1 MSCASCRRAN
11 LFFRCP
17 PLFELERV
25 TNTGVA
31 FSLFSSR
38 QGIVVLL
45 PAALMLLLCVY
56 QAREKTLSTPA
67 RLAISG
73 LIGGGLGNLVDRILF
88 GGVTDYIRLSL
99 IRFPIFNFADICITV
114 SVAALMLLLLL
125 TISTTRRRNVMGESE
140 NIELIVDPSL
150 SGMRLDAYL
159 REQTPFSRSRIASLM
174 EEGALFVN
182 GEVERKA
189 ARKTEGGMRLLLVVP
204 EAQPVDIVPQ
214 NIPLDILYQDAD
226 VVVVNKK
233 SGMVVHPPRE
243 TKAARWS
250 MPCSIRPR
258 FIRHRGR
265 NAARNRP
272 SAGQRHLRPDFD
284 CEKRC
289 GSRLAQRAIQGAN
302 DGKSIT
308 APLRTVPFQG

>member
-1 MSCASCRRAN
+1 MNKAVCFIWSAVLLGVDQAIKHVVR
-11 LFFRCP
+11 LMPEDKPFFCCP

-114 SVAALMLLLLL
+114 SVAALMLLLLFDHF
-125 TISTTRRRNVMGESE
+125 N
-140 NIELIVDPSL
+140 D
-150 SGMRLDAYL
+150 
-159 REQTPFSRSRIASLM
+159 
-174 EEGALFVN
+174 
-182 GEVERKA
+182 
-189 ARKTEGGMRLLLVVP
+189 KTE
-204 EAQPVDIVPQ
+204 E
-214 NIPLDILYQDAD
+214 
-226 VVVVNKK
+226 
-233 SGMVVHPPRE
+233 
-243 TKAARWS
+243 
-250 MPCSIRPR
+250 
-258 FIRHRGR
+258 RHG
-265 NAARNRP
+265 
-272 SAGQRHLRPDFD
+272 
-284 CEKRC
+284 
-289 GSRLAQRAIQGAN
+289 
-302 DGKSIT
+302 
-308 APLRTVPFQG
+308 